1 MLPKAFGLYLR
12 PGKSP
17 WVYESIWVVCIEATA
32 NNTKS
37 RFTMLSQCLGLILLH
52 LASTVLTYPVTQLQ
66 GFIDIQIHDKISLY
80 SIALDTKN
88 FALLSEVLAIDIV
101 GNYGLPPPNTVVHG
115 LAENQKVL
123 KAAIDG
129 MVTQE
134 TISTIAVDFID
145 ESSPNSTAYL
155 VANYFGKGN
164 LTGQL
169 LSVYGKYEDSWA
181 FEDGSWKIK
190 NRILSLFVSVMTFYK
205 RWKLL
210 TRNYKGPGTIGNP
223 AIMS

>member
-1 MLPKAFGLYLR
+1 MF
-12 PGKSP
+12 
-17 WVYESIWVVCIEATA
+17 
-32 NNTKS
+32 
-37 RFTMLSQCLGLILLH
+37 SQSLALILLH
-52 LASTVLTYPVTQLQ
+52 LANTVLTYPVTHLQ
-66 GFIDIQIHDKISLY
+66 GFTDVQIRDKISLY

-88 FALLSEVLAIDIV
+88 FALLSEILTVDVV
-101 GNYGLPPPNTVVHG
+101 GNYGLPPPNTLIHG
-115 LAENQKVL
+115 LPENQKVL

-129 MVTQE
+129 FVTQE
-134 TISTIAVDFID
+134 TISTTVVDFID

-169 LSVYGKYEDSWA
+169 LSVYGKYEDNWA

-190 NRILSLFVSVMTFYK
+190 NRTLSFFVSVMTFCN
-205 RWKLL
+205 RSELL
-210 TRNYKGPGTIGNP
+210 TRSCKGPGTIGNP